1 MTPIILFAQG
11 DPAKDAMEQGKLYE
25 TVGTVLAVVGILC
38 ISFGIVWAVVKDRK
52 KARKKR

>member
-38 ISFGIVWAVVKDRK
+38 ISFGIV
-52 KARKKR
+52 